1 MVSFSNMDGAHCD
14 SVVDHYTLP
23 SNSIQMD
30 VKVPVQPSNF
40 DPLQKGALMGAS
52 TFMEQDKNH
61 SNQCNYKT
69 KSIPSPAPLFKEPA
83 QKAGFCFWAS
93 GALHPFPSKISLALY
108 RRCYYAASMKLTA

>member
-69 KSIPSPAPLFKEPA
+69 KSIPSPGTTILKNPLTRRVFA
-83 QKAGFCFWAS
+83 FWDS
-93 GALHPFPSKISLALY
+93 GRFLVFLATATTTRPLPSNLSISL
-108 RRCYYAASMKLTA
+108 

>member
-52 TFMEQDKNH
+52 TFMEQI
-61 SNQCNYKT
+61 KT
-69 KSIPSPAPLFKEPA
+69 ILINAITKQNPFQSGTEGRAGAGSGKSDVRYNGHFQYS
-83 QKAGFCFWAS
+83 
-93 GALHPFPSKISLALY
+93 
-108 RRCYYAASMKLTA
+108 

>member
-69 KSIPSPAPLFKEPA
+69 KSIPSPGIYNSQVIRGEYCGQSNITAYTLV
-83 QKAGFCFWAS
+83 
-93 GALHPFPSKISLALY
+93 SLAIYSLETS
-108 RRCYYAASMKLTA
+108 RMHGSI

>member
-69 KSIPSPAPLFKEPA
+69 KSIPSPGTTIQRTRLM
-83 QKAGFCFWAS
+83 AGFCFS
-93 GALHPFPSKISLALY
+93 GFCKNKFSVPAGYNHNQLCALPAQQVI
-108 RRCYYAASMKLTA
+108 